1 MLSTELEKKLE
12 ECLVGKDTLTRVKNL
27 LGLHGEVFKEILI
40 LNDCNKIKSQ
50 MEKDRTNFNLIKKV
64 NYQWLYVEKILQK
77 KYPNEDIPEDMFRQL
92 TISLSVVEDQRLL
105 KALDWLYLK
114 KSDHPVFKVLRKLVD
129 TVNHE
134 G

>member
-1 MLSTELEKKLE
+1 MLSTEIEKKLG

-27 LGLHGEVFKEILI
+27 LGLHREVFKEI

-50 MEKDRTNFNLIKKV
+50 MERDRTNLNLIKKV
-64 NYQWLYVEKILQK
+64 NYQWIYVEKVLK
-77 KYPNEDIPEDMFRQL
+77 DKYPNEDIPEDMFRQI
-92 TISLSVVEDQRLL
+92 TISLSVEDDHRLL
-105 KALDWLYLK
+105 KALDWLNVK
-114 KSDHPVFKVLRKLVD
+114 KSDHPVFKALRKLVD

>member
-27 LGLHGEVFKEILI
+27 LGLHGEVFKEIL
-40 LNDCNKIKSQ
+40 NDCNKIKSQ
-50 MEKDRTNFNLIKKV
+50 MEKDMTNLNLIKKA

-92 TISLSVVEDQRLL
+92 TISLSVEDDQRLL
-105 KALDWLYLK
+105 KALDWLYVK
-114 KSDHPVFKVLRKLVD
+114 KSDHQLFKALRKLVD
-129 TVNHE
+129 RVNHE